1 MLLKSDDLISS
12 IRTEFRNLT
21 LRELLHQNTRV
32 LLGVNQDTANTLK
45 KLEINT
51 VFDLATSV
59 VFDTATKLV
68 NAGNNL
74 KSALYQYGSPTADMV
89 REAEAAGKKI
99 EELQFLPI
107 NLLQSIPQSEVASIA
122 AQLDVQTVRDLAFY
136 PPYRAAVRLLNAVY
150 FPENQE
156 GFDPERPADLLPKSG
171 EYPTE
176 RVQYTTLLMD
186 EIKIGDDDTITNI
199 ISPEFKP
206 LDLAKL
212 ALGDTGF
219 KKIAFG
225 ALLTFNQSWYAQGVT
240 LGQLLHST
248 SLAPGESTRVAVI
261 DWSRKSRAG
270 ETEII
275 DETDDLTNDTSH
287 NRSISEVAQAVANE
301 AQSGF
306 SQASSN
312 STSTQRGTSTAA
324 ELSAPLGGLFGG
336 PSGSMGET
344 SSTATTN
351 THADSYSTSFGHRD
365 IGSTMMQNV
374 NDRTHQH
381 AHSNRSR
388 RASVVKEV
396 SQTEHEGIS
405 TRVLANYNHMHALT
419 IQYYEVVQIYR
430 VEVAIVKAD
439 KVVFIPV
446 QLVDF
451 QNDAMVR
458 RFRSVLSRAALTY
471 EIREALQ
478 NLDVLEISPERNTYF
493 TVLDNRLGIYLKDA
507 LVNRTSIAASG
518 IQALRTVA
526 DSPTSVT
533 TDPAKPVEA
542 SVPAATAQAKMLA
555 ATNINSTVRL
565 SSALSVVQQ
574 VNDQLWTM
582 DQTARLS
589 GLLNRSVLR
598 ANSNAIYL
606 PTDVTVEGGVT
617 ASGGTPMEIIFYTQQ
632 GTAISKVSPERP
644 LAMSE
649 VSRISIS
656 GSSSEKDI
664 SVNVTLT
671 INRNGVRFPLE
682 LPAVTVKKGTTR
694 ETRVVQIK
702 PGGVNT
708 NLKQHLNDNRMYY
721 SQAVFRSLDSTQIA
735 MLLSGYGMEVNG
747 QMVPVAQMVEP
758 RPIRYVG
765 NYLAFKMNTRAS
777 RDEAALRDERI
788 WAEWLEDRGI
798 YLGRSTEDIVP
809 LASGG
814 TFAEAVLGRS
824 NCAEKLDISRFW
836 NWQDSPI
843 PLQPSEIA
851 AIQTG
856 SRATNE
862 DTKTG
867 QLSNPII
874 NITSPTSLPDPTGTA
889 AILAAIQ
896 NGNMFRDM
904 SGLQSTIGLAQAAL
918 QATAAGAATAG
929 QQAGTNMNNLLKAN
943 TERQRI
949 AAEMITSL
957 AKTAAS
963 AYTGG
968 LAGGGGGISG
978 GGNHSQDGAKIN
990 YFDKT
995 QGQTP
1000 AGGGNA
1006 GGGGVVS
1013 PISGGGQSGGG
1024 GSTNGSST
1032 NGSSTNGTRGG
1043 YSQNPAAL
1051 ASVWGDGEPRS
1062 GLINKL
1068 VDSFNGTDITP
1079 VVFGRE
1085 DVEDAQKYAP
1095 LWSDLLRFEVP
1106 VSVVTALAARN
1117 MKVQRFDDAIGDL
1130 NLDLYPVK
1138 VVKLPKINGVTVD
1151 EAGLLNH
1158 LRLNLNTFVN
1168 TSYSEFIPYAGT
1180 DDTKWS
1186 SADPV
1191 GTVIKI
1197 DIAGPDN
1204 AAVVAS
1210 LVENSRWRFS
1220 TIQTP
1225 DTGSHPVSGN
1235 REFGFRKT
1243 DDGSTIYYTRGAD
1256 RTTETFETMFD
1267 SIAFSSA
1274 DKLWMSLQD
1283 KLENFVNKNGGT
1295 AVKLD
1300 RFSRQFKWSV
1310 VRILLNLSDK
1320 STTQI

>member
-1 MLLKSDDLISS
+1 MTLKRLIPMILQSDDLISS
-12 IRTEFRNLT
+12 IRTEFRNLA
-21 LRELLHQNTRV
+21 LRELLHQSTHV
-32 LLGVNQDTANTLK
+32 LLGINQDTANTLK

-107 NLLQSIPQSEVASIA
+107 NLLQSIPESEVANIA
-122 AQLDVQTVRDLAFY
+122 TQLDVQTVRDLAFY
-136 PPYRAAVRLLNAVY
+136 PPYRVAVRFLNAVY

-156 GFDPERPADLLPKSG
+156 DFDPERPADLLPKSG

-186 EIKIGDDDTITNI
+186 EIKIGDNDTITSI
-199 ISPEFKP
+199 TSPEFKP

-212 ALGDTGF
+212 ASGDTGF

-306 SQASSN
+306 SEANSN
-312 STSTQRGTSTAA
+312 STSRQRGTSTAA

-336 PSGSMGET
+336 PSGSMGTT
-344 SSTATTN
+344 SSTAATN
-351 THADSYSTSFGHRD
+351 THADSYSTSFGHRE

-478 NLDVLEISPERNTYF
+478 NLDVLELSPERNTYF
-493 TVLDNRLGIYLKDA
+493 TGLDNRLGIYLKDA
-507 LVNRTSIAASG
+507 LVNRTSIAATG
-518 IQALRTVA
+518 MQALRTVA
-526 DSPTSVT
+526 DTSASVT
-533 TDPAKPVEA
+533 TDPAKPAEA
-542 SVPAATAQAKMLA
+542 SVPAAMAQAKMLA
-555 ATNINSTVRL
+555 ATNVNSTVRL

-617 ASGGTPMEIIFYTQQ
+617 ASGGTPMKIIFYTQQ
-632 GTAISKVSPERP
+632 GTAISEVSPERP
-644 LAMSE
+644 LTMSE

-682 LPAVTVKKGTTR
+682 LPAVTVKKGATR

-735 MLLSGYGMEVNG
+735 MLLSGYGLEVDG
-747 QMVPVAQMVEP
+747 RMVPVAQVVEP
-758 RPIRYVG
+758 RPIRYIG
-765 NYLAFKMNTRAS
+765 NYLAFKMNTDAS
-777 RDEAALRDERI
+777 SDET
-788 WAEWLEDRGI
+788 WASWLKEHGI
-798 YLGRSTEDIVP
+798 QLGSAKEDIVP

-862 DTKTG
+862 DTKPG

-874 NITSPTSLPDPTGTA
+874 NITSPTSLPDPAGTA

-918 QATAAGAATAG
+918 QATSAGAATAG
-929 QQAGTNMNNLLKAN
+929 EQAGTNMNNLLKAN

-968 LAGGGGGISG
+968 AIGAGGGISG

-1000 AGGGNA
+1000 ASSNANGGSS
-1006 GGGGVVS
+1006 VTPV
-1013 PISGGGQSGGG
+1013 SGGGQSGGG
-1024 GSTNGSST
+1024 GSASNGSNPI
-1032 NGSSTNGTRGG
+1032 NGNARTTGSG

-1051 ASVWGDGEPRS
+1051 AATWGDSQPPAALTNR
-1062 GLINKL
+1062 L
-1068 VDSFNGTDITP
+1068 VDSFDKANTTMDDAEQTSIGAPMGGGTLIPASGLKININTSADELDLGWIRMTKHHLFVEANIHIEPTTDDADQPSGYGITP
-1079 VVFGRE
+1079 STGRGGAS
-1085 DVEDAQKYAP
+1085 DRPPQPGQSGNIPTAKMRWYNLGP
-1095 LWSDLLRFEVP
+1095 STYRWSFWRGLSPSGPGGVP
-1106 VSVVTALAARN
+1106 R
-1117 MKVQRFDDAIGDL
+1117 
-1130 NLDLYPVK
+1130 PV
-1138 VVKLPKINGVTVD
+1138 
-1151 EAGLLNH
+1151 
-1158 LRLNLNTFVN
+1158 R
-1168 TSYSEFIPYAGT
+1168 
-1180 DDTKWS
+1180 S
-1186 SADPV
+1186 SLV
-1191 GTVIKI
+1191 GTLTFTES
-1197 DIAGPDN
+1197 DTWP
-1204 AAVVAS
+1204 
-1210 LVENSRWRFS
+1210 S
-1220 TIQTP
+1220 T
-1225 DTGSHPVSGN
+1225 
-1235 REFGFRKT
+1235 
-1243 DDGSTIYYTRGAD
+1243 
-1256 RTTETFETMFD
+1256 
-1267 SIAFSSA
+1267 
-1274 DKLWMSLQD
+1274 
-1283 KLENFVNKNGGT
+1283 
-1295 AVKLD
+1295 
-1300 RFSRQFKWSV
+1300 
-1310 VRILLNLSDK
+1310 
-1320 STTQI
+1320 